1 MLSPAL
7 AHFELPAKRVSWPAG
22 RHQRRLDAKN
32 PPQSHASIPPALH
45 AGRMRAEKA
54 CVRLARAAELTE
66 MLAPASTGCRS
77 LGGAAGCHQNK
88 SSPKHVAGTLF
99 SCATRAGSRQFPWK
113 QPLSYLIARILSTFR
128 KQSAE
133 SLLSAARKTK
143 DIFLFYFF
151 F

>member
-7 AHFELPAKRVSWPAG
+7 AHFKLPAKCVSWTAG
-22 RHQRRLDAKN
+22 RYQRRLDAKN
-32 PPQSHASIPPALH
+32 LPQSHASIPPALH
-45 AGRMRAEKA
+45 AGRMCAEKA

-77 LGGAAGCHQNK
+77 LGGAAGSRQNK
-88 SSPKHVAGTLF
+88 SSPKHVVRMLF

-113 QPLSYLIARILSTFR
+113 QMLSYFIPRILSTFQKR
-128 KQSAE
+128 STE

-143 DIFLFYFF
+143 DI
-151 F
+151 